1 MAKAE
6 RAQRDYYEIL
16 GVERTASD
24 KEIKAA
30 YRKLALLHHPDKNPG
45 DKGAEELFK
54 QAAEAYAVLSD
65 PEKRQRYDRFG
76 RQGAPCFEGGFD
88 PSTFSDF
95 SDILGDLFGFAGGG
109 RGGRSRAT
117 PGADLRYDLEIG
129 FEEAAFGVTRSL
141 KVPRLESCETCGGSG
156 AAGGSAPV
164 RCSGCGGRGQVHY
177 SQGFFTLARTC
188 PRCGGEGVTITDPCK
203 ECRGEGR
210 VEMLRTLEVKIPRG
224 VDNGARLRLVGEG
237 EHGRRGGPRGDL
249 YVVLSVAPHERFER
263 DGNNVLSEVEI
274 GYAQA
279 VLGAEVEV
287 ETLHGK
293 EELVIPAGN
302 APRRAVPHQGQGDR
316 PAGRLRPRRPHR
328 ARGDPGAATGRPGRR
343 AARPPAQARGARG
356 SSGEGGARR
365 PPSGSRPVR
374 RMSGPMRQ
382 PVPPAAHP
390 RPAPSGRVRGD
401 RRRLGSG
408 NTERRG
414 SSFNRTGAA
423 SPFLLRPSKRK
434 SFR

>member
-1 MAKAE
+1 MATAE
-6 RAQRDYYEIL
+6 RARRDYYEIL

-65 PEKRQRYDRFG
+65 AEKRQRYDRFG
-76 RQGAPCFEGGFD
+76 HQGAQGFEGGFD

-95 SDILGDLFGFAGGG
+95 SDILGDLFGFGGFGGSGQGG

-117 PGADLRYDLEIG
+117 PGADLRYDLEIA
-129 FEEAAFGVTRSL
+129 FEEAAFGVARSL
-141 KVPRLESCETCGGSG
+141 KIPRLEGCETCGGSG
-156 AAGGSAPV
+156 AASGSAPA

-177 SQGFFTLARTC
+177 TQGFFTLARTC
-188 PRCGGEGVTITDPCK
+188 PRCGGEGVTIADPCK
-203 ECRGEGR
+203 DCRGEGR
-210 VEMLRTLEVKIPRG
+210 VEKVRTLEVKIPRG

-249 YVVLSVAPHERFER
+249 YVVLAVAPHERFER
-263 DGNNVLSEVEI
+263 DGFNVLSEVEI

-293 EELVIPAGN
+293 EELAIPAGTHHGEQF
-302 APRRAVPHQGQGDR
+302 RIKGKGIDR
-316 PAGRLRPRRPHR
+316 LGGSG
-328 ARGDPGAATGRPGRR
+328 RGDHIALAAIRVPAPGELADEQRELLRKLAELEGRPVKEE
-343 AARPPAQARGARG
+343 RG
-356 SSGEGGARR
+356 
-365 PPSGSRPVR
+365 VL
-374 RMSGPMRQ
+374 
-382 PVPPAAHP
+382 
-390 RPAPSGRVRGD
+390 GRVRDLFG
-401 RRRLGSG
+401 G
-408 NTERRG
+408 
-414 SSFNRTGAA
+414 
-423 SPFLLRPSKRK
+423 
-434 SFR
+434 